1 MSKKI
6 NPLIPKDDQLLNI
19 LSEDEVK
26 DFKAMR
32 LELQDT
38 WIKNQ
43 MFRTE
48 TEMRVSVLNDL
59 KHPTVAAKYW
69 QAVREQNVMFEQLI
83 FCSFDYRKNEVEIEK
98 LEKAI
103 KEEKD
108 PLEKKL
114 KEVHLDEKLYGRA
127 HMELQAKDRMREL
140 KLWSHLKSELI
151 KEDPNFDKQNVAT
164 HQKESLPKR
173 LLQTWKYFTDAKD
186 GDGAKNIASQIITAT
201 RLSKEG
207 RLPHIKEYEAIK
219 QTEEYKKLQKNPV
232 VDDYIIK

>member
-26 DFKAMR
+26 DFQAMR

-38 WIKNQ
+38 WFKNQ

-59 KHPTVAAKYW
+59 KHPTPASKYW
-69 QAVREQNVMFEQLI
+69 QSVREQNVMFEQLI
-83 FCSFDYRKNEVEIEK
+83 VLSFDYRKNAVCIQK
-98 LEKAI
+98 LEKEIA
-103 KEEKD
+103 EEKD
-108 PLEKKL
+108 PLEREL
-114 KEVHLDEKLYGRA
+114 KQVDLDERLYCKA
-127 HMELQAKDRMREL
+127 HLELTAKDRMREL
-140 KLWSHLKSELI
+140 KLWSHLKSELV

-201 RLSKEG
+201 RLNKEG
-207 RLPHIKEYEAIK
+207 RLPDIKEYEALK
-219 QTEEYKKLQKNPV
+219 QTKEYKNLQKNPV
-232 VDDYIIK
+232 VDDKIVK

>member
-1 MSKKI
+1 MSKI
-6 NPLIPKDDQLLNI
+6 ISPLIPKDDQLLNI

-83 FCSFDYRKNEVEIEK
+83 FCLVMI
-98 LEKAI
+98 
-103 KEEKD
+103 
-108 PLEKKL
+108 
-114 KEVHLDEKLYGRA
+114 
-127 HMELQAKDRMREL
+127 
-140 KLWSHLKSELI
+140 
-151 KEDPNFDKQNVAT
+151 
-164 HQKESLPKR
+164 
-173 LLQTWKYFTDAKD
+173 
-186 GDGAKNIASQIITAT
+186 
-201 RLSKEG
+201 
-207 RLPHIKEYEAIK
+207 
-219 QTEEYKKLQKNPV
+219 
-232 VDDYIIK
+232 